1 MISLVL
7 ILFMT
12 LWIKIE
18 EVIIFWIG
26 LVLIWINVGPSIET
40 LAYIIWSPLG
50 YILLSLILFLT
61 PIILLSSKDFLNK
74 RLVFITISIILLI
87 SLSFLVE
94 RLLMFYVYFEL
105 RVIPLSIII
114 IGWGLQPERF
124 RATLYIFLYTILRS
138 FPFIFVLLLA
148 NEYNHQIFLF
158 LLIIPF
164 LVKVPVYLVH
174 VWLPKAHV
182 EAPVYGSIF
191 LAAIILKVGIYGIYR
206 IRLYVRVETS
216 FFLRAW
222 SLIGGAF
229 CSLIII
235 GHTDLKALIAY
246 SRVVHMS
253 CLLGTTLIISKIGIL
268 GRICISV
275 AHGVCRSGLFYAVTL
290 QYHIIGRRSIIMA
303 SGVLRLLPVLSLIW
317 SFLLIT
323 NLRAP
328 PSLRLYREISL
339 FSVWVSI
346 VNIVYFIVA
355 VSILFVLIYSLIL
368 FFSLN
373 HGPTVKLFR
382 RGSRSVLIN
391 LLLVLQAHW
400 LFSRV
405 LLINWLW

>member
-216 FFLRAW
+216 FFLRTW
-222 SLIGGAF
+222 SLI
-229 CSLIII
+229 
-235 GHTDLKALIAY
+235 
-246 SRVVHMS
+246 
-253 CLLGTTLIISKIGIL
+253 LGWDGL
-268 GRICISV
+268 G
-275 AHGVCRSGLFYAVTL
+275 L
-290 QYHIIGRRSIIMA
+290 
-303 SGVLRLLPVLSLIW
+303 
-317 SFLLIT
+317 
-323 NLRAP
+323 
-328 PSLRLYREISL
+328 
-339 FSVWVSI
+339 
-346 VNIVYFIVA
+346 
-355 VSILFVLIYSLIL
+355 
-368 FFSLN
+368 
-373 HGPTVKLFR
+373 
-382 RGSRSVLIN
+382 
-391 LLLVLQAHW
+391 
-400 LFSRV
+400 
-405 LLINWLW
+405 